1 LFDFRSSIINQKKY
15 KVFYAII
22 PFLAL
27 FIALFIG
34 GVLIFFAGINPW
46 KAYSYMLQSIFGNIR
61 LFSEVFTHFVPL
73 VFCALS
79 FAVAYKGG
87 FFNVGG
93 EGQLYFGALTA
104 TLAGVYIQGLP
115 AFIHIPLVLLAGFIG
130 GAFWC
135 WIAGIL
141 KIKLGADEILNTI
154 MLSYLAILLIN
165 FVVMYFLKP
174 ANSYISQSEKIAKSA
189 YFPKLIP
196 HTQINLGVVLSLL
209 TVIIIY
215 YFLYRSP
222 YGYQVRAIGENSD
235 AANYAGM
242 NIFKGTMTVIIISGG
257 LAGLAG
263 ASMLM
268 GTQYRLIPA
277 FSPGYGFEGIGASVM
292 ARNNPWGIILTA
304 FLFALLR
311 VGAGAMQRG
320 VGVPL
325 PISWT
330 IEGIIMIL
338 ITGSEYLSN
347 KFSTNLIGGR
357 A

>member
-1 LFDFRSSIINQKKY
+1 MFDFRSSIINQKKY

-115 AFIHIPLVLLAGFIG
+115 AFMHIPLVLLTGFIG

-196 HTQINLGVVLSLL
+196 HTQINLGVILSLL

-222 YGYQVRAIGENSD
+222 YGYQIRAIGENSD

-242 NIFKGTMTVIIISGG
+242 NILKGTMTVIIISGG

-268 GTQYRLIPA
+268 GTQYRLTPA
-277 FSPGYGFEGIGASVM
+277 FSPGYGFEGIGAAVM